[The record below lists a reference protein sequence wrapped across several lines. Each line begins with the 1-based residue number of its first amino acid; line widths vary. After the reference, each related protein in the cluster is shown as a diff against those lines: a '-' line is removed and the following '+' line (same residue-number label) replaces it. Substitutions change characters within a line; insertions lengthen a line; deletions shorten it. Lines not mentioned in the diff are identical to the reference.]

1 MLSLCSCSVALQGIS
16 VSWRDTLH
24 VSGVLAFMSGVL
36 VFAAAAQGTPTD
48 HLALVARGVCILD
61 PMTLWQ

>member
-48 HLALVARGVCILD
+48 HLALVPGGFAFWI
-61 PMTLWQ
+61 P